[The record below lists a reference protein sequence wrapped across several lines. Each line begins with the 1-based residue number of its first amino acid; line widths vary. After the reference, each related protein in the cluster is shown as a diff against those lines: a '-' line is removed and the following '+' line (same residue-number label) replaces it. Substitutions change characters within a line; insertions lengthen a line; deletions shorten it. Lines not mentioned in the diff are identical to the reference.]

1 MDAAEKIV
9 YLEVLAYNEKW
20 NTRVIRGF
28 GDPAVKAKLTS
39 MFEERYPFT
48 ADKDME

>member
-28 GDPAVKAKLTS
+28 GDPNVKAKLTS
-39 MFEERYPFT
+39 MFEKRYST
-48 ADKDME
+48 KEKECME